1 MRRLLQSCKSS
12 VHPPKALSA
21 GILVAIIVSIML
33 IMMNEV
39 DNKTTIIKTMMVA
52 QLSVSLLQVMSGDPV
67 GCYLLLLEKRNWH
80 MSWLDPLCLC
90 QCQYCQ
96 YRWQILHWI
105 TWGEEGKWGN
115 LPCNRL
121 GESLVRALRDVRAR
135 RWSVTSGQ
143 VRSDQIRFRSRWT
156 AHPMHEPKSP
166 TESVSSDI
174 FRCISSQWVR
184 EWVIHSLS
192 RLPSLRIFLIGI
204 AHEWKSKI
212 STQKQW
218 LC

>member
-1 MRRLLQSCKSS
+1 MLVNGNNDDEGDDYDEKEVEEDGEEVEEEEEEEVIMGRLLQSCKSS

-21 GILVAIIVSIML
+21 GIIVVIIVSIML

-39 DNKTTIIKTMMVA
+39 DNKTMIIKTVMVA

-105 TWGEEGKWGN
+105 T
-115 LPCNRL
+115 
-121 GESLVRALRDVRAR
+121 
-135 RWSVTSGQ
+135 
-143 VRSDQIRFRSRWT
+143 
-156 AHPMHEPKSP
+156 
-166 TESVSSDI
+166 
-174 FRCISSQWVR
+174 
-184 EWVIHSLS
+184 
-192 RLPSLRIFLIGI
+192 
-204 AHEWKSKI
+204 
-212 STQKQW
+212 
-218 LC
+218 

>member
-1 MRRLLQSCKSS
+1 MLVNGNNDDEGDDYDEKEVEEDGEEVEEEEEEEVIMGRLLQSCKSS

-21 GILVAIIVSIML
+21 GIIVVIIVSML

-39 DNKTTIIKTMMVA
+39 DNKTMIIKTVMVA

-105 TWGEEGKWGN
+105 T
-115 LPCNRL
+115 
-121 GESLVRALRDVRAR
+121 
-135 RWSVTSGQ
+135 
-143 VRSDQIRFRSRWT
+143 
-156 AHPMHEPKSP
+156 
-166 TESVSSDI
+166 
-174 FRCISSQWVR
+174 
-184 EWVIHSLS
+184 
-192 RLPSLRIFLIGI
+192 
-204 AHEWKSKI
+204 
-212 STQKQW
+212 
-218 LC
+218 